1 MPVDINQYRTLSLE
15 RGSIKT
21 AGNTVHLS
29 KSGQLVLGSNRFFGR
44 LVSWFKGF
52 RTQQHVN
59 TRNHFVEALNE
70 HYGRF
75 ITSQVTTQGWVRQGS
90 KKPLTMREIFRAFK
104 VVDDLKADN
113 ERNNHQLASRYA
125 VPGESDVAEAESMH
139 HYDAVAREGDGAET
153 ESAHHYDAV
162 AREDDGAETE
172 SMHHYNAVAVE
183 DGAEAESV
191 HHYDAVPQEGDEA
204 KAETMYR
211 LEYKLSTTLEAMVPS
226 GGSMDDARQVKE
238 FIAIAVAGRK
248 IQSKILEKGD
258 NGKFRVT
265 EKEADNIAKQVF
277 QDEAVQAYKKL
288 ALNQHAIF
296 KGRSAFPSQ
305 ETIDYLNH
313 RMEADLTAEIYK
325 AGDEN
330 PKFPSRERVAEIAQN
345 IRNELPKFVDAEKVV
360 QSLHISDSESRTE
373 VVKLIVGL
381 LIDLHIS
388 DSELRTEFMFFVAK
402 SGLSASQVK
411 TAWEVGVRMQP
422 HIETMTEANSTE
434 EQLEKAI
441 NEYTNAVADLQSKDD
456 VKALSGEL
464 REQLSTLMMMA
475 QGGDWRATMEKM
487 RHQITTPG
495 ALNSYIRATNHYRLS
510 FPDSD
515 AYKKQETKQPDFYR
529 SSLRK
534 ADTFFTWMESLGF
547 ASATMLAKSGGE
559 AEIVDRS
566 APLESSSEIGDR
578 TLNLMRNTGIK
589 VPTPDRMGQS
599 GGGTFSNEAIKS
611 VEEEL
616 SDGKTGILQE
626 DDISE
631 QFLIDIGVRSPAYFN
646 GVPAA
651 NKKAQVIEQL
661 KEFCTTNG
669 ELNKDMLFAVSQF
682 HQGSVGAVYQ
692 VFKREQTAPVH
703 GFFVGSGNDIHEYYF
718 NKNDDGSV
726 SVRIMFEKSEPKMF
740 TPVNVDTSAKNPRHE
755 TMLDSDASEFSLD
768 MEFLLTPDQ
777 FSAAR
782 DKFPPPK
789 VANLSYHY
797 GLYEDKE

>member
-1 MPVDINQYRTLSLE
+1 MPIDISQYRTLSLE

-29 KSGQLVLGSNRFFGR
+29 KSGKLVLGSNKFFGR

-59 TRNHFVEALNE
+59 TRNHFVEALND

-75 ITSQVTTQGWVRQGS
+75 ITSQATTQGWVRQGS
-90 KKPLTMREIFRAFK
+90 KKPLTMREIFRTFK

-113 ERNNHQLASRYA
+113 EKNNHQLASRYA
-125 VPGESDVAEAESMH
+125 VPGEGDGAEAESMH
-139 HYDAVAREGDGAET
+139 HYDVVPGEGDEAEVQSMHHYDDVPREGDEAEVQSLHHYDAVPEEGGT
-153 ESAHHYDAV
+153 EVQSMHHYDAV
-162 AREDDGAETE
+162 AE
-172 SMHHYNAVAVE
+172 E
-183 DGAEAESV
+183 DGA
-191 HHYDAVPQEGDEA
+191 G
-204 KAETMYR
+204 AETMYR

-238 FIAIAVAGRK
+238 FIAIADAGRK

-277 QDEAVQAYKKL
+277 QDEAVQACKKL

-296 KGRSAFPSQ
+296 KGSSAFPSQ

-360 QSLHISDSESRTE
+360 QSLHISDSELRTE
-373 VVKLIVGL
+373 VMKLIVDL

-422 HIETMTEANSTE
+422 HIETMTAANSTE

-456 VKALSGEL
+456 IKALSGEL

-475 QGGDWRATMEKM
+475 QGGDWRATMDKM
-487 RHQITTPG
+487 HHQITTPG

-515 AYKKQETKQPDFYR
+515 AYKKQEAKQPDFYR
-529 SSLRK
+529 SSLRR
-534 ADTFFTWMESLGF
+534 ADTFSTWMESLGF

-599 GGGTFSNEAIKS
+599 GGGTFSNEAVKS

-626 DDISE
+626 DDISK

-651 NKKAQVIEQL
+651 KEEAQVIEQL

-682 HQGSVGAVYQ
+682 HQGSVGAVLQ

-703 GFFVGSGNDIHEYYF
+703 GFFVGGDKDIHEYYF
-718 NKNDDGSV
+718 NKNSDGSV
-726 SVRIMFEKSEPKMF
+726 SVKIIFEKGEPKMF
-740 TPVNVDTSAKNPRHE
+740 TPVYIDTSSKNPRYE
-755 TMLDSDASEFSLD
+755 TMLDSDASEFRLD

-789 VANLSYHY
+789 VANLSYRY